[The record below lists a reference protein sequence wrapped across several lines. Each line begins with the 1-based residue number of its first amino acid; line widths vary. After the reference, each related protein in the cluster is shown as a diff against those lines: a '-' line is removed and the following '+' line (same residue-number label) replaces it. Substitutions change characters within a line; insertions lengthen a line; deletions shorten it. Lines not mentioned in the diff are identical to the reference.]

1 MKAYP
6 ELVEALRAM
15 LDRMD
20 AALRS
25 TGYRDDPIAMYIAG
39 GVAVNHWCGTRYT
52 ADVDASFS
60 RRILLPK
67 DLTISYRTRDGTEAF
82 IFFDHNY
89 NTSFALLHER
99 FEDDSI
105 EWSGIGNER
114 RLVQARVL
122 SPLDLAVSKIS
133 RFSEQDQ
140 EDIVALARE
149 TKFTPEQLSQ
159 RANEALANYVGDVR
173 PVRQSIDLI
182 CRRIAG

>member
-20 AALRS
+20 EALRS
-25 TGYRDDPIAMYIAG
+25 TGYSDDPIAMYIAG
-39 GVAVNHWCGTRYT
+39 GVAVNYWCGTRYT

-60 RRILLPK
+60 RRFILPK
-67 DLTISYRTRDGTEAF
+67 DLTVSYRTKDGSESF
-82 IFFDHNY
+82 IFFDQNY
-89 NTSFALLHER
+89 NTSFALLHEQ

-122 SPLDLAVSKIS
+122 SPIDLAVSKIS
-133 RFSEQDQ
+133 RFSDQDR

-149 TKFTPEQLSQ
+149 TRFTPEELRQ
-159 RANEALANYVGDVR
+159 RASEALANYVGDVR
-173 PVRQSIDLI
+173 TVRQSIDLI
-182 CRRIAG
+182 CRQIAG